1 MKTSPRNLAFFF
13 LAVTIYRAA
22 VFMADGLSLNWVGT
36 SLAIGSAA
44 GVYVASYF
52 LGRLP
57 ILRGIFM
64 ALPVLALFWVVD
76 TAFNMLEVVRT
87 LSTANFVP
95 SNANFLN
102 MSAADIRWA
111 MQWAGLVVGV
121 FPSTATAMLGLL
133 QGQANTLNYLDNK
146 SFFGQIQLA
155 ILAKIGYKNT
165 APEANQP
172 VIITRENENSP
183 RITGNSKMI
192 AKSSL
197 TAEQRSALP
206 TLTDGQIVSMYGIK
220 PRTARK
226 WKADVKN
233 NTW

>member
-1 MKTSPRNLAFFF
+1 MKTSPRNLSLFF
-13 LAVTIYRAA
+13 LAVTIYRTAI
-22 VFMADGLSLNWVGT
+22 FMADGLALNWVGT
-36 SLAIGSAA
+36 ALAIGIAV
-44 GVYVASYF
+44 GVYVSAYF
-52 LGRLP
+52 MGRLP
-57 ILRGIFM
+57 ILRGLFM
-64 ALPVLALFWVVD
+64 ALPALALFWVVD

-95 SNANFLN
+95 ANANFLS
-102 MSAADIRWA
+102 MSSEDIRWA

-165 APEANQP
+165 ATEANQP
-172 VIITRENENSP
+172 VIITREPENTP
-183 RITGNSKMI
+183 RINGNSKTI

-197 TAEQRSALP
+197 TAEQRAALP

-226 WKADVKN
+226 WKLDVKN

>member
-1 MKTSPRNLAFFF
+1 MKTSPRNLSLFF
-13 LAVTIYRAA
+13 LAVTIYRTAI
-22 VFMADGLSLNWVGT
+22 FMATGLALGYVGT
-36 SLAIGSAA
+36 SLAIGNAV
-44 GVYVASYF
+44 GVYISAYF
-52 LGRLP
+52 LARLSFW
-57 ILRGIFM
+57 RGALV
-64 ALPVLALFWVVD
+64 ALPALILFGLID
-76 TAFNMLEVVRT
+76 MAFNMLEVVRT

-95 SNANFLN
+95 ESANFLN
-102 MSAADIRWA
+102 MSSADIHFA
-111 MQWAGLVVGV
+111 MQWAGLAVGI
-121 FPSTATAMLGLL
+121 FPSVATAMLGLL
-133 QGQANTLNYLDNK
+133 QGQANTLDYLDNK

-165 APEANQP
+165 AQEANQP